1 MSDAA
6 GVARWRQATLGRTGR
21 VQNRFAFFSLV
32 CGICAWV
39 PLVILVTGPLAVL
52 FALMA
57 LITSRGRGGLEPA
70 RAGLILTALATV
82 IQGIIFAS
90 AGLLGW
96 VVSLIS

>member
-1 MSDAA
+1 MPESPT
-6 GVARWRQATLGRTGR
+6 VAKWRQATLGRTGR

-52 FALMA
+52 FAIMA

-82 IQGIIFAS
+82 IQGVIFAS
-90 AGLLGW
+90 AGMLGW
-96 VVSLIS
+96 ALSWIG